1 MISQHQKS
9 LRYIVPITLLVLL
22 FLFIILY
29 TNSRTSLLSQGVS
42 LSIENIQDGK
52 IVYSPVLTLKGNAKR
67 AIFLTINNR
76 EMYIDKE
83 GDFTDITT
91 LSPGLNILTIRT
103 NDKFKNTEVLEYR
116 VWLEKSSQETTG
128 EMIARFGS
136 VLAVEQSEKIISTEE
151 IIPPE

>member
-1 MISQHQKS
+1 
-9 LRYIVPITLLVLL
+9 
-22 FLFIILY
+22 
-29 TNSRTSLLSQGVS
+29 LSQGVS